1 MVQYRR
7 RIMAQKPLTWISK
20 AWQHISLTENTSK
33 TKHNPKI
40 LEWLA
45 KMGSFNGE
53 HKAWWKED
61 ETPWCGTFVGAIL
74 GESNRYVIPSWY
86 RAGDWADSRYMTK
99 LDKPAYGAIAIKKR
113 KGGNH
118 VFFIVGK
125 NSKGQIMGLGGN
137 QGNKVSIIPFS
148 LSDIYA
154 IYWPSMVSNG
164 KPVKSIP
171 LPDRYNLPIVSATG
185 TFGASEA

>member
-1 MVQYRR
+1 
-7 RIMAQKPLTWISK
+7 MAQKPLIWISK
-20 AWQHISLTENTSK
+20 AWQHIGLTENTSK

-53 HKAWWKED
+53 HKAWWSED
-61 ETPWCGTFVGAIL
+61 ETAWCGTFVGAIL
-74 GESNRYVIPSWY
+74 GESKRYVIPSWY

-137 QGNKVSIIPFS
+137 QGNKVSIIPFN

-154 IYWPSMVSNG
+154 IYWPSMVSGG
-164 KPVKSIP
+164 KPVKSTP
-171 LPDRYNLPIVSATG
+171 SPDRYNLPIVSATG